1 MLTPNIFVIGVLSMI
16 AIVAARYLIV
26 SGGFAALTRARHP
39 ELHIVADPER
49 RRRQVRREI
58 GWSLSA
64 AVIYGIPAGLVAT
77 AWHDF
82 GATRIYSDPFAYGL
96 VWLVLSVPV
105 YLFLHDTYF
114 YWSHRLMHR
123 PSLFRRMHAVHHE
136 SRPPTAWAAMSFH
149 PWESLAGAIVIP
161 LLALVVPIHWAALAL
176 VLTVMTV
183 FGVTNHM
190 GWEIFPRRWL
200 DGRFGAVMITAS
212 HHHLH
217 HRNYRCNYGLY
228 FRFWDRLC
236 GTDNGLA
243 RELNH
248 DDAPLHNR
256 SPVGAGVNVSARAG
270 G

>member
-1 MLTPNIFVIGVLSMI
+1 MQSQFILFSGVLSMI

-39 ELHIVADPER
+39 ELHMLADRTR
-49 RRRQVRREI
+49 RRRQIRREI

-64 AVIYGIPAGLVAT
+64 AVIYGIPAGLIAT
-77 AWHDF
+77 LWRHFD
-82 GATRIYSDPFAYGL
+82 GTRIYIDPHQYGL

-105 YLFLHDTYF
+105 YLFIHDTYF

-123 PSLFRRMHAVHHE
+123 PAWFRRVHAVHHD

-149 PWESLAGAIVIP
+149 PWESLLGAAVIP
-161 LLALVVPIHWAALAL
+161 LLALVIPIHWAALGL

-200 DGRFGAVMITAS
+200 DGAFGAVMITAS

-228 FRFWDRLC
+228 FRFWDRVC
-236 GTDNGLA
+236 RTDNGLA
-243 RELNH
+243 RELNYE
-248 DDAPLHNR
+248 DAPVHAR
-256 SPVGAGVNVSARAG
+256 HPVVADVSSSVG